1 MSSETISILV
11 AIGGLG
17 VGMLGAM
24 LTIAHQFQAQLDRR
38 FDKVDQQFDK
48 VDQRFDK
55 VDQRFEEVDRKFD
68 KVDQR
73 FEKLEVNLKGLADE
87 VSEVK
92 ISIARLEGPRPH
104 LVSAR

>member
-38 FDKVDQQFDK
+38 FDKVDQQFNK
-48 VDQRFDK
+48 VDQ
-55 VDQRFEEVDRKFD
+55 QFD

-87 VSEVK
+87 VNEVK